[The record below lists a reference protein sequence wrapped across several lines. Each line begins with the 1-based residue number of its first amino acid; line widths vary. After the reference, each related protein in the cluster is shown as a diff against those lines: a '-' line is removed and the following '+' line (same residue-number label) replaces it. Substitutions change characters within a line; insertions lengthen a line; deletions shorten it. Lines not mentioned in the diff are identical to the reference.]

1 MSILSQW
8 IAKQVEERGLAE
20 ILTEE
25 NFNAWRK
32 SYLMEAIMG
41 IRYGQSFCNR
51 FGVEDYVLYYMRD
64 VASAHQYI
72 LKNYLQGNPNDKETK
87 PGPV

>member
-1 MSILSQW
+1 MSLIAQW
-8 IAKQVEERGLAE
+8 AASLMNEKPTAE
-20 ILTEE
+20 LLTEE
-25 NFNAWRK
+25 NFNVWRK

-51 FGVEDYVLYYMRD
+51 FGIEDYVLYYMRD

-72 LKNYLQGNPNDKETK
+72 VKNYLPRKTND
-87 PGPV
+87 